1 MNCDP
6 LWETIFSTRAWGRYP
21 SEDLIRFCAQRFY
34 GLQPRSDVRLLEVG
48 FGTGANHWYF
58 AREGFSVHGLEGS
71 EAGAA
76 QAAQRLDM
84 EVPGWRDRPAA
95 LGSQRLLARDMC
107 EPLPWADGQ
116 FDAVVDCDAATCV
129 DHDSACRVYTE
140 MARVTKPG
148 GWLYVRTPAS
158 GTWGDGSGQ
167 ACGHNA
173 WRCEEGPFAGTGCV
187 RFATEGDLA
196 ALFASW
202 EVIQL
207 EQVSRTL
214 EGRSKVHSEWV
225 VIGRKP
231 AGEGAAS

>member
-48 FGTGANHWYF
+48 FGTGANLWYF

-148 GWLYVRTPAS
+148 GRLVVCEFSRPTNAAFRAAYQQGALKVLPAVADRVATNPDAYRYLAES
-158 GTWGDGSGQ
+158 ITAWPGQ
-167 ACGHNA
+167 PELAQIIRRAGWSSVA
-173 WRCEEGPFAGTGCV
+173 WTDLTGGIV
-187 RFATEGDLA
+187 ALHSA
-196 ALFASW
+196 ARPL
-202 EVIQL
+202 
-207 EQVSRTL
+207 
-214 EGRSKVHSEWV
+214 G
-225 VIGRKP
+225 
-231 AGEGAAS
+231 